1 MLLVLG
7 LLTLL
12 ALEISLYP
20 NSRSSSPL
28 PNQSYGAPSYGFGG
42 YELIRPTTEVGA
54 QWRVPKIA
62 AQSGDGNAST
72 WIAAQSESQQFIQ
85 LGTTE
90 NKVDAVSQ
98 YEIFWSDVA
107 VSFHPQQLLEVNPG
121 DLIKFTMNQ
130 TSGGWRLH
138 YYDVTQKVPETVT
151 IPYARGSSFNSAQWY
166 QEDPT
171 VGGLTV
177 HLTYPSV
184 SLTTFRHMSV
194 DGAKPQLSA
203 DDRSVLS
210 TADGVYLIP
219 SGVTQDHFT
228 YANATGPA
236 RQYLS
241 DVFAYNAAL
250 YPFQVDMFY
259 KRSPTS
265 TVMSHLRSALAT
277 LGTKLKTQHWPPS
290 LTSAVKGDQ
299 KLIAAYA
306 KLFQTFPTA
315 PKPLSES
322 ALARLSI
329 VTRDNYLYS
338 DVLREQLGLPP
349 TH

>member
-1 MLLVLG
+1 M
-7 LLTLL
+7 
-12 ALEISLYP
+12 P
-20 NSRSSSPL
+20 R
-28 PNQSYGAPSYGFGG
+28 
-42 YELIRPTTEVGA
+42 
-54 QWRVPKIA
+54 IA

-130 TSGGWRLH
+130 TSRGWRLH
-138 YYDVTQKVPETVT
+138 YYDVTQKVPETITVH
-151 IPYARGSSFNSAQWY
+151 YARGSSFFSAQWL

-171 VGGLTV
+171 VGGLSV

-184 SLTTFRHMSV
+184 SMTTFSHLSV
-194 DGAKPQLSA
+194 DDTKPTMTK

-219 SGVTQDHFT
+219 TGVTNDHFT
-228 YANATGPA
+228 YTNAAGPT

-259 KRSPTS
+259 NRAPSQSVAHRIVSALETMQTEFESPTWPVS
-265 TVMSHLRSALAT
+265 VAGVVGRNGKALAKP
-277 LGTKLKTQHWPPS
+277 TKN
-290 LTSAVKGDQ
+290 
-299 KLIAAYA
+299 AYA
-306 KLFQTFPTA
+306 DSPTA
-315 PKPLSES
+315 PSRISTAALTNYCATREAYES
-322 ALARLSI
+322 
-329 VTRDNYLYS
+329 NYAEI
-338 DVLREQLGLPP
+338 DQP
-349 TH
+349 